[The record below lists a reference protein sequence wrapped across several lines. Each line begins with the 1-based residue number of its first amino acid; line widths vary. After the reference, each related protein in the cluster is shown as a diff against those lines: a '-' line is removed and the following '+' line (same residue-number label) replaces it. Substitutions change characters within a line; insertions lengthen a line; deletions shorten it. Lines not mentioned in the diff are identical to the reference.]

1 MGNTTVQPMR
11 NRKGKWTNDKQKRF
25 VLLVDIM
32 GFSAFV
38 QDTPFAEARK
48 KLECFRRSLDTRS
61 ENLLKGGHLK
71 LAFFSDSIL
80 VVTESDTPE
89 DLNRISKAGVVL
101 MQESFNNGFA
111 IKGCLAHG
119 KFLYDAGESI
129 FFGLPLVDA
138 YRLGDQELKYYGI
151 IVHHTAE
158 KMIRKLNEPFKKTIN
173 GKEKQQRNNAYIY
186 SRVPLKS
193 SGWSCHCHLAWNLY
207 DETLRFPVDNTPK
220 CKLNLEE
227 IELTVSGAP
236 RIYIDNTREVMERDQ
251 QLYDKKKGTE
261 EGKAILFPIREE
273 SKLAHS

>member
-1 MGNTTVQPMR
+1 MEKTTAQPMR
-11 NRKGKWTNDKQKRF
+11 DRKEQWTNDKQKRF

-61 ENLLKGGHLK
+61 GNLLIGGHLK

-119 KFLYDAGESI
+119 KFLYDAEESI

-158 KMIRKLNEPFKKTIN
+158 KMIRKLNKPIKKTVK
-173 GKEKQQRNNAYIY
+173 GKEKQQGNNGYIY
-186 SRVPLKS
+186 SKVPLKS

-207 DETLRFPVDNTPK
+207 DESLKFPADNTPK

-236 RIYIDNTREVMERDQ
+236 RIYIDNTRDVMERDRK
-251 QLYDKKKGTE
+251 LYNDVKKS
-261 EGKAILFPIREE
+261 ANPVLFPIREE
-273 SKLAHS
+273 NS

>member
-1 MGNTTVQPMR
+1 MEKTTGQTVR
-11 NRKGKWTNDKQKRF
+11 EKKDEGVSDKQDRF

-38 QDTPFAEARK
+38 QSTPFGEAIA
-48 KLECFRRSLDTRS
+48 KLKGFRESLDRRT
-61 ENLLKGGHLK
+61 ENLAKGGHLEF
-71 LAFFSDSIL
+71 AFFSDSIL
-80 VVTESDTPE
+80 VVTEGDTQE

-119 KFLYDAGESI
+119 KFLYDADESI

-158 KMIRKLNEPFKKTIN
+158 KMIRKLNKPIKKTVK
-173 GKEKQQRNNAYIY
+173 GKEKQQGNNGYIY
-186 SRVPLKS
+186 SKIPLKS

-207 DETLRFPVDNTPK
+207 DETLKFPEDNTSK

-251 QLYDKKKGTE
+251 QLYDKKKETE
-261 EGKAILFPIREE
+261 EGKVILFPIREE
-273 SKLAHS
+273 

>member
-1 MGNTTVQPMR
+1 MEKTTGQAVQE
-11 NRKGKWTNDKQKRF
+11 KKDEGVSDKQDRF

-38 QDTPFAEARK
+38 QSTPFGEAIARLK
-48 KLECFRRSLDTRS
+48 GFRESLDRRTK
-61 ENLLKGGHLK
+61 NLAKGGHLK
-71 LAFFSDSIL
+71 FAFFSDSIL
-80 VVTESDTPE
+80 VVTEGDTQE

-101 MQESFNNGFA
+101 MQESFKNGFA

-119 KFLYDAGESI
+119 EFHYDSEASI

-151 IVHHTAE
+151 VVHHTAE
-158 KMIRKLNEPFKKTIN
+158 KMIRELNEQFKKQVK
-173 GKEKQQRNNAYIY
+173 GKEKTQGNNPYIY
-186 SRVPLKS
+186 SKIPLKS

-207 DETLRFPVDNTPK
+207 DKTLKFPVDNTPK

-273 SKLAHS
+273 S